1 MWSHPHGTRLC
12 QSRRRGARAR
22 ARAGFSLIEILV
34 VVSILLVIS
43 AIEIPNMM
51 QTIAQ
56 VRLRSAANS
65 LAGLL
70 QQGRIRAVRDNKYYR
85 VFGYTV
91 DGTVQ
96 TADTNIACVDI
107 DNNATCST
115 TATALITNKSN
126 PQIRLGGSNVLTT
139 STPPTSVA
147 TAAGISASNYNVI
160 EQDKNL
166 QVYFNSRG
174 LPCAVTGSGGNAV
187 CNSSGSGKG
196 YAYIYYITD
205 GHPIDGWAAVTV
217 SPSGRV
223 RVWMYQGNGV
233 WNQ

>member
-115 TATALITNKSN
+115 TATTLITNKSN
-126 PQIRLGGSNVLTT
+126 PQIRLGGSNMLTT

-147 TAAGISASNYNVI
+147 TTAGISASNYNVI

-174 LPCAVTGSGGNAV
+174 LPCAISGSICSAT
-187 CNSSGSGKG
+187 GSGKG
-196 YAYIYYITD
+196 YAYIYYITN